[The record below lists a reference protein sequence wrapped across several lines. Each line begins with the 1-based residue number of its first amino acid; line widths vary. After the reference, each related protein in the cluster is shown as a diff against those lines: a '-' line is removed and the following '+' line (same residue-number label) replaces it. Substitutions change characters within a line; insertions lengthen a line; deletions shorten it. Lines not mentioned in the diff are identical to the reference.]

1 MPLRLT
7 LTGLASQ
14 YIHMP
19 LAPFCLKKAV
29 EEALPEVAVTICD
42 LNINDTHE
50 DLLHRVMATSP
61 DVLGISLYIWN
72 RECAARLIR
81 RVKALKPEIIV
92 LVGGPEA
99 TFSVEETFQEM
110 PVDYL
115 LRGAGEESLPALLR
129 VLMEGGDPASVPGAC
144 FPVPQGLHTAC
155 PAPAPAPRS
164 DLYDEEWHTAL
175 NGRMAYVETSRGCPF
190 QCAFC
195 LSGNKEA
202 PDARTVQFMPVD
214 EALALLIRLGNSGCA
229 ARGATANDGIGKAKP
244 VTESVSGTGR
254 VVKLIDRT
262 FNCHKA
268 RTLALLRGLID
279 AKNRGEIGD
288 VCYHF
293 EVAADLFDDE
303 ALDLLATAPA
313 GLFQME
319 AGLQSFHGATLD
331 ACDRHTDMARLTD
344 RIQRILHP
352 GHLRQTAKMAT
363 LGNYEQSLSL
373 VGHTS
378 DLAPGNVHLHI
389 DLIAGLPE
397 EDFVTFGQSFD
408 QAFGLKPHQ
417 LQLGFLKFIHG
428 SKLRRESWGA
438 CFASDPPYEVLSTP
452 WITYG
457 ELRRLH
463 DAAEAVER
471 IHNSGRFLLA
481 EELALAT
488 GIRPFELYLLLG
500 ELMAARQGRWSLDNL
515 TRMVYDAFL
524 SLGIAEA
531 ALRDAMVTDRLAT
544 DNTGYLPPF
553 LQSSD
558 SAALKAAARTFR
570 DAHPDIRHPR
580 VALLSDG
587 RAAAAMWTKKHPVTQ
602 RGEVE
607 FFSF

>member
-1 MPLRLT
+1 MSLRLT

-29 EEALPEVAVTICD
+29 EDAALPVDVTICD
-42 LNINDTHE
+42 LNINDTQE
-50 DLLHRVMATSP
+50 DLLARVMATEP
-61 DVLGISLYIWN
+61 DMLGISLYIWN
-72 RECAARLIR
+72 RDCAGKLIR
-81 RVKALKPEIIV
+81 RVKALRPEMIV
-92 LVGGPEA
+92 IVGGPEA
-99 TFSVEETFQEM
+99 TFSVDETFREM

-129 VLMEGGDPASVPGAC
+129 VIAEGGDPADVPGCC
-144 FPVPQGLHTAC
+144 FPTANGLHTSI

-164 DLYDEEWHTAL
+164 DLYDETWHTAL

-214 EALALLIRLGNSGCA
+214 EALALLIRIGNSGCD
-229 ARGATANDGIGKAKP
+229 T
-244 VTESVSGTGR
+244 
-254 VVKLIDRT
+254 VKLIDRT

-268 RTLALLRGLID
+268 RTMALLRGLID
-279 AKNRGEIGD
+279 AKARGDIGE

-303 ALDLLATAPA
+303 ALALLAMAPA

-331 ACDRHTDMARLTD
+331 ACDRHTDMDKLAD
-344 RIQRILHP
+344 RIRRIL
-352 GHLRQTAKMAT
+352 
-363 LGNYEQSLSL
+363 
-373 VGHTS
+373 V
-378 DLAPGNVHLHI
+378 PGNIHLHI

-408 QAFGLKPHQ
+408 HAFALQPHQ

-428 SKLRRESWGA
+428 SRLRMDKWGA
-438 CFASDPPYEVLSTP
+438 RFAPDPPYEVLSTP
-452 WITYG
+452 WMTYA

-471 IHNSGRFLLA
+471 IHNSGRFTLA
-481 EELALAT
+481 EKLALKT

-500 ELMAARQGRWSLDNL
+500 EKMAARQGRWSLDNL
-515 TRMVYDAFL
+515 TRLVYDTFL
-524 SLGIAEA
+524 GLGVDVS
-531 ALRDAMVTDRLAT
+531 ALRDAMILDRLAT
-544 DNTGYLPPF
+544 DNTGFLPPF
-553 LQSSD
+553 LQSDPS
-558 SAALKAAARTFR
+558 ALKAAARAWR
-570 DAHPDIRHPR
+570 EAHPEHKHPR
-580 VALLSDG
+580 VALLADDS
-587 RAAAAMWTKKHPVTQ
+587 AAVAVWAKKHPVTE

-607 FFSF
+607 IIR

>member
-1 MPLRLT
+1 MSLRLT

-29 EEALPEVAVTICD
+29 EDAALPVDVTICD
-42 LNINDTHE
+42 LNINDTQE
-50 DLLHRVMATSP
+50 DLLARVMATDP

-72 RECAARLIR
+72 RDCAGKLIR
-81 RVKALKPEIIV
+81 RVKALRPEMIV
-92 LVGGPEA
+92 IVGGPEA
-99 TFSVEETFQEM
+99 TFSVDETFREM

-129 VLMEGGDPASVPGAC
+129 VIAEGGDPADVPGCC
-144 FPVPQGLHTAC
+144 FPTANGLHTSI

-164 DLYDEEWHTAL
+164 DLYDETWHTAL

-214 EALALLIRLGNSGCA
+214 EALALLIRIGNSGCD
-229 ARGATANDGIGKAKP
+229 T
-244 VTESVSGTGR
+244 
-254 VVKLIDRT
+254 VKLIDRT

-268 RTLALLRGLID
+268 RTMELLRGLID
-279 AKNRGEIGD
+279 AKARGDIGE

-303 ALDLLATAPA
+303 ALTLLAMAPA

-331 ACDRHTDMARLTD
+331 ACDRHTDMDKLAD
-344 RIQRILHP
+344 RIRRIL
-352 GHLRQTAKMAT
+352 
-363 LGNYEQSLSL
+363 
-373 VGHTS
+373 V
-378 DLAPGNVHLHI
+378 PGNIHLHI

-397 EDFVTFGQSFD
+397 EDFSTFGQSFD
-408 QAFGLKPHQ
+408 HAFALQPHQ

-428 SKLRRESWGA
+428 SRLRMDKWGA
-438 CFASDPPYEVLSTP
+438 RFAPDPPYEVLSTP
-452 WITYG
+452 WMTYA

-471 IHNSGRFLLA
+471 IHNSGRFTLA
-481 EELALAT
+481 EKLALKT

-500 ELMAARQGRWSLDNL
+500 EKMAARQGRWSLDNL
-515 TRMVYDAFL
+515 TRLVYDTFL
-524 SLGIAEA
+524 GLGVDVS
-531 ALRDAMVTDRLAT
+531 ALRDAMILDRLAT
-544 DNTGYLPPF
+544 DNTGFLPPF
-553 LQSSD
+553 LQSDPS
-558 SAALKAAARTFR
+558 ALKAAARAWR
-570 DAHPDIRHPR
+570 EAHPEHKHPR
-580 VALLSDG
+580 VALLADDS
-587 RAAAAMWTKKHPVTQ
+587 AAVAVWTKKHPVTE

-607 FFSF
+607 IIR

>member
-1 MPLRLT
+1 MSLRLT

-29 EEALPEVAVTICD
+29 EDAALPVDVTICD
-42 LNINDTHE
+42 LNINDTQE
-50 DLLHRVMATSP
+50 DLLARVMATEP

-72 RECAARLIR
+72 RDCAGKLIR
-81 RVKALKPEIIV
+81 RVKALRPEMIV
-92 LVGGPEA
+92 IVGGPEA
-99 TFSVEETFQEM
+99 TFSVDETFREM

-129 VLMEGGDPASVPGAC
+129 VIAEGGDPADVPGCC
-144 FPVPQGLHTAC
+144 FPTADGLHTTI

-164 DLYDEEWHTAL
+164 DLYDETWHTAL

-214 EALALLIRLGNSGCA
+214 EALALLIRIGNSGCD
-229 ARGATANDGIGKAKP
+229 T
-244 VTESVSGTGR
+244 
-254 VVKLIDRT
+254 VKLIDRT

-268 RTLALLRGLID
+268 RTMALLRGLID
-279 AKNRGEIGD
+279 AKARGDIGE

-303 ALDLLATAPA
+303 ALALLATAPA

-331 ACDRHTDMARLTD
+331 ACDRHTDMDKLAD
-344 RIQRILHP
+344 RIRRI
-352 GHLRQTAKMAT
+352 
-363 LGNYEQSLSL
+363 
-373 VGHTS
+373 
-378 DLAPGNVHLHI
+378 LAPGNIHLHI

-408 QAFGLKPHQ
+408 HAFALQPHQ

-428 SKLRRESWGA
+428 SRLRMDKWGA
-438 CFASDPPYEVLSTP
+438 RFAPDPPYEVLSTP
-452 WITYG
+452 WMTYA

-471 IHNSGRFLLA
+471 IHNSGRFTLA
-481 EELALAT
+481 EKLALKT

-500 ELMAARQGRWSLDNL
+500 EKMAARQGRWSLDNL
-515 TRMVYDAFL
+515 TRLVYDTFL
-524 SLGIAEA
+524 GLGVDVS
-531 ALRDAMVTDRLAT
+531 ALRDAMILDRLAT
-544 DNTGYLPPF
+544 DNTGFLPPF
-553 LQSSD
+553 LQSD
-558 SAALKAAARTFR
+558 PTTLKAAARAYR
-570 DAHPDIRHPR
+570 EAHPDVRHPR
-580 VALLSDG
+580 VALLADDS
-587 RAAAAMWTKKHPVTQ
+587 AAVAVWAKKHPVTE

-607 FFSF
+607 IIR

>member
-1 MPLRLT
+1 MSLRLT

-29 EEALPEVAVTICD
+29 EDAALPVDVTICD
-42 LNINDTHE
+42 LNINDTQE
-50 DLLHRVMATSP
+50 DLLARVMATEP
-61 DVLGISLYIWN
+61 DMLGISLYIWN
-72 RECAARLIR
+72 RDCAGKLIR
-81 RVKALKPEIIV
+81 RVKALRPEMIV
-92 LVGGPEA
+92 IVGGPEA
-99 TFSVEETFQEM
+99 TFSVDETFREM

-129 VLMEGGDPASVPGAC
+129 VIAEGGDPADVPGCC
-144 FPVPQGLHTAC
+144 FPTADGLHTTI

-164 DLYDEEWHTAL
+164 DLYDETWHTAL

-214 EALALLIRLGNSGCA
+214 EALALLIRIGNSGCD
-229 ARGATANDGIGKAKP
+229 T
-244 VTESVSGTGR
+244 
-254 VVKLIDRT
+254 VKLIDRT

-268 RTLALLRGLID
+268 RTMALLRGLID
-279 AKNRGEIGD
+279 AKARGDIGE

-303 ALDLLATAPA
+303 ALALLAMAPA

-331 ACDRHTDMARLTD
+331 ACDRHTDMDKLAD
-344 RIQRILHP
+344 RIRRIL
-352 GHLRQTAKMAT
+352 
-363 LGNYEQSLSL
+363 
-373 VGHTS
+373 V
-378 DLAPGNVHLHI
+378 PGNIHLHI

-408 QAFGLKPHQ
+408 QAFALQPHQ

-428 SKLRRESWGA
+428 SRLRMDKWGA
-438 CFASDPPYEVLSTP
+438 RFAPDPPYEVLSTP
-452 WITYG
+452 WMTYA

-471 IHNSGRFLLA
+471 IHNSGRFTLA
-481 EELALAT
+481 EKLALKT

-500 ELMAARQGRWSLDNL
+500 EKMAARQGRWSLDNL
-515 TRMVYDAFL
+515 TRLVYDTFL
-524 SLGIAEA
+524 GLDVDVS
-531 ALRDAMVTDRLAT
+531 ALRDAMILDRLAT
-544 DNTGYLPPF
+544 DNTGFLPPF
-553 LQSSD
+553 LQSDPS
-558 SAALKAAARTFR
+558 ALKAAARAWR
-570 DAHPDIRHPR
+570 EAHPEHKHPR
-580 VALLSDG
+580 VALLADDS
-587 RAAAAMWTKKHPVTQ
+587 AAVAVWAKKHPVTE
-602 RGEVE
+602 RAEVE
-607 FFSF
+607 IIR

>member
-1 MPLRLT
+1 MSLRLT

-29 EEALPEVAVTICD
+29 EDAALPVDVTICG
-42 LNINDTHE
+42 LNINDTQE
-50 DLLHRVMATSP
+50 DLLARVMATDP

-72 RECAARLIR
+72 RDCAEKLIR
-81 RVKALKPEIIV
+81 RVKALRPEMIV
-92 LVGGPEA
+92 IVGGPEA
-99 TFSVEETFQEM
+99 TFSVDETFREM

-129 VLMEGGDPASVPGAC
+129 VIAEGGDPADVPGCC
-144 FPVPQGLHTAC
+144 FPTADGLHTTI

-164 DLYDEEWHTAL
+164 DLYDETWHTTL

-214 EALALLIRLGNSGCA
+214 EALALLIRIGNSGCD
-229 ARGATANDGIGKAKP
+229 T
-244 VTESVSGTGR
+244 
-254 VVKLIDRT
+254 VKLIDRT

-268 RTLALLRGLID
+268 RTMALLRGLIE
-279 AKNRGEIGD
+279 AKARGEIGE

-303 ALDLLATAPA
+303 ALALLAMAPA

-331 ACDRHTDMARLTD
+331 ACDRHTDMVKLAD
-344 RIQRILHP
+344 RIRRI
-352 GHLRQTAKMAT
+352 
-363 LGNYEQSLSL
+363 
-373 VGHTS
+373 
-378 DLAPGNVHLHI
+378 LAPGNIHLHI

-408 QAFGLKPHQ
+408 QAFALQPHQ

-428 SKLRRESWGA
+428 SRLRMDKWGA
-438 CFASDPPYEVLSTP
+438 RFAPDPPYEVLSTP
-452 WITYG
+452 WMTYA
-457 ELRRLH
+457 ELHRLH

-471 IHNSGRFLLA
+471 IHNSGRFTLA
-481 EELALAT
+481 ETLALKT

-500 ELMAARQGRWSLDNL
+500 EKMAARQGRWSLDNL
-515 TRMVYDAFL
+515 TRLVYDTFL
-524 SLGIAEA
+524 GLGVDVS
-531 ALRDAMVTDRLAT
+531 ALRDAMILDRLAT
-544 DNTGYLPPF
+544 DNTGFLPPF
-553 LQSSD
+553 LQSD
-558 SAALKAAARTFR
+558 PTTLKAAARAYR
-570 DAHPDIRHPR
+570 EAHPDVRHPR
-580 VALLSDG
+580 VALLADNSV
-587 RAAAAMWTKKHPVTQ
+587 AVAVWTKKHPVTE

-607 FFSF
+607 IIR

>member
-1 MPLRLT
+1 MSLRLT

-29 EEALPEVAVTICD
+29 EDAALPVDVTICD
-42 LNINDTHE
+42 LNINDTQE
-50 DLLHRVMATSP
+50 DLLARVMATEP
-61 DVLGISLYIWN
+61 DMLGISLYIWN
-72 RECAARLIR
+72 RDCAGKLIR
-81 RVKALKPEIIV
+81 RVKALRPEMIV
-92 LVGGPEA
+92 IVGGPEA
-99 TFSVEETFQEM
+99 TFSVDETFREM

-129 VLMEGGDPASVPGAC
+129 VIAEGGDPADVPGCC
-144 FPVPQGLHTAC
+144 FPTANGLHTSI

-164 DLYDEEWHTAL
+164 DLYDETWHTAL

-214 EALALLIRLGNSGCA
+214 EALALLIRIGNSGCD
-229 ARGATANDGIGKAKP
+229 T
-244 VTESVSGTGR
+244 
-254 VVKLIDRT
+254 VKLIDRT

-268 RTLALLRGLID
+268 RTMALLRGLID
-279 AKNRGEIGD
+279 AKARGDIGE

-303 ALDLLATAPA
+303 ALALLATAPA

-331 ACDRHTDMARLTD
+331 ACDRHTDMDKLAD
-344 RIQRILHP
+344 RIRRI
-352 GHLRQTAKMAT
+352 
-363 LGNYEQSLSL
+363 
-373 VGHTS
+373 
-378 DLAPGNVHLHI
+378 LAPGNIHLHI

-408 QAFGLKPHQ
+408 QAFALQPHQ

-428 SKLRRESWGA
+428 SRLRMDKWGA
-438 CFASDPPYEVLSTP
+438 RFAPDPPYEVLSTP
-452 WITYG
+452 WMTYA

-471 IHNSGRFLLA
+471 IHNSGRFTLA
-481 EELALAT
+481 EKLALKT

-500 ELMAARQGRWSLDNL
+500 EKMAARQGRWSLDNL
-515 TRMVYDAFL
+515 TRLVYDTFL
-524 SLGIAEA
+524 GLGVDVS
-531 ALRDAMVTDRLAT
+531 ALRDAMILDRLAT
-544 DNTGYLPPF
+544 DNTGFLPPF
-553 LQSSD
+553 LQSD
-558 SAALKAAARTFR
+558 PTTLKAAARAYR
-570 DAHPDIRHPR
+570 EAHPDVRHPR
-580 VALLSDG
+580 VALLADDS
-587 RAAAAMWTKKHPVTQ
+587 AAVAVWAKKHPVTE

-607 FFSF
+607 IIR

>member
-29 EEALPEVAVTICD
+29 DEALPEVMTTICD
-42 LNINDTHE
+42 LNINDTQE
-50 DLLHRVMATSP
+50 DLLARVMATEP

-81 RVKALKPEIIV
+81 RIKALRPEIIV
-92 LVGGPEA
+92 IVGGPEA
-99 TFSVEETFQEM
+99 TFSVEETFRQM
-110 PVDYL
+110 PIDYL
-115 LRGAGEESLPALLR
+115 LRGAGEESLPALLKV
-129 VLMEGGDPASVPGAC
+129 VLHGGDAAQVPGAC
-144 FPVPQGLHTAC
+144 FRLDGGLHTSL

-164 DLYDEEWHTAL
+164 DLYDDEWHTAL

-202 PDARTVQFMPVD
+202 PDARQVAFMPVD
-214 EALALLIRLGNSGCA
+214 EALALLIRIGNSGCD
-229 ARGATANDGIGKAKP
+229 T
-244 VTESVSGTGR
+244 
-254 VVKLIDRT
+254 VKLIDRT

-268 RTLALLRGLID
+268 RTMALIRGLIA
-279 AKNRGEIGD
+279 AKAEGRIGE

-303 ALDLLATAPA
+303 TLSLLATAPA

-331 ACDRHTDMARLTD
+331 ACDRHTDMDKLVD
-344 RIQRILHP
+344 RIQRILQP
-352 GHLRQTAKMAT
+352 
-363 LGNYEQSLSL
+363 N
-373 VGHTS
+373 
-378 DLAPGNVHLHI
+378 NIHLHI

-397 EDFVTFGQSFD
+397 EDFATFGQSFD
-408 QAFGLKPHQ
+408 NAFELHPHQ

-428 SKLRRESWGA
+428 SKLRMQDWGA
-438 CFASDPPYEVLSTP
+438 RFAPDPPYEVLSTP
-452 WITYG
+452 WITYA

-471 IHNSGRFLLA
+471 IHNSGRF
-481 EELALAT
+481 ALSEALVLEHT
-488 GIRPFELYLLLG
+488 GMRPFSLYLLLG
-500 ELMAARQGRWSLDNL
+500 KRMAARQGRWSLDNL
-515 TRMVYDAFL
+515 TRLVYDTFL
-524 SLGIAEA
+524 SLGVEES
-531 ALRDAMVTDRLAT
+531 ALRDAMILDRLTT

-553 LQSSD
+553 LQHPD
-558 SAALKAAARTFR
+558 TSAVKAAARAYR
-570 DAHPDIRHPR
+570 EAHPDVRHPR
-580 VALLSDG
+580 VAVLSDG
-587 RAAAAMWTKKHPVTQ
+587 SANRAPVAAVATWTKKHPVTE

>member
-19 LAPFCLKKAV
+19 LAPFCLKRAV
-29 EEALPEVAVTICD
+29 DGSLPDVTTTICD
-42 LNINDTHE
+42 LNINDTQE
-50 DLLHRVMATSP
+50 DLLHRVMATEP

-81 RVKALKPEIIV
+81 RVKALKPEMIV
-92 LVGGPEA
+92 IVGGPEA
-99 TFSVEETFQEM
+99 TFSVEETFREM

-129 VLMEGGDPASVPGAC
+129 LIMGGGDASAVPGAC
-144 FPVPQGLHTAC
+144 FRTADGLHISL

-164 DLYDEEWHTAL
+164 DLYDETWHSAL

-195 LSGNKEA
+195 LSGHHHKVALDTLGDCKQSLSLVGQEPDLRHSNKEA

-214 EALALLIRLGNSGCA
+214 EALALLIRIGNSGCD
-229 ARGATANDGIGKAKP
+229 T
-244 VTESVSGTGR
+244 
-254 VVKLIDRT
+254 VKLIDRT
-262 FNCHKA
+262 FNCSKV
-268 RTLALLRGLID
+268 RTMVLVRGLIN
-279 AKNRGEIGD
+279 AKQQGEIGD

-303 ALDLLATAPA
+303 TLDLLATAPA

-319 AGLQSFHGATLD
+319 AGLQSFHAATLD
-331 ACDRHTDMARLTD
+331 ACDRHTDMAKLVD
-344 RIQRILHP
+344 RIRRILRP
-352 GHLRQTAKMAT
+352 
-363 LGNYEQSLSL
+363 N
-373 VGHTS
+373 
-378 DLAPGNVHLHI
+378 NIHLHI

-408 QAFGLKPHQ
+408 NAFSLHPHQ

-428 SKLRRESWGA
+428 SKLRMEKWGA
-438 CFASDPPYEVLSTP
+438 RFAPDPPYEVLSTP
-452 WITYG
+452 WITYT

-471 IHNSGRFLLA
+471 IHNSGRFALA
-481 EELALAT
+481 ENLALEYT
-488 GIRPFELYLLLG
+488 GMRPFSLYLLLG
-500 ELMAARQGRWSLDNL
+500 EKMAARQGRWSLDNL
-515 TRMVYDAFL
+515 TRLVYDVFL
-524 SLGIAEA
+524 CLGVPEH
-531 ALRDAMVTDRLAT
+531 ALRDAMITDRLAT

-553 LQSSD
+553 LQHED
-558 SAALKAAARTFR
+558 ASAVKKAARAYRE
-570 DAHPDIRHPR
+570 AHPGCGYPR
-580 VALLSDG
+580 VAVLSDG
-587 RAAAAMWTKKHPVTQ
+587 SAVVATWTKKHPVTQ
-602 RGEVE
+602 RGEVAA
-607 FFSF
+607 FCGK

>member
-1 MPLRLT
+1 MSLRLT

-29 EEALPEVAVTICD
+29 EDAALPVDVTICD
-42 LNINDTHE
+42 LNINDTQE
-50 DLLHRVMATSP
+50 DLLARVMATEP
-61 DVLGISLYIWN
+61 DMLGISLYIWN
-72 RECAARLIR
+72 RDCAGKLIR
-81 RVKALKPEIIV
+81 RVKALRPEMIV
-92 LVGGPEA
+92 IVGGPEA
-99 TFSVEETFQEM
+99 TFSVDETFREM

-129 VLMEGGDPASVPGAC
+129 VIAEGGDPADVPGCC
-144 FPVPQGLHTAC
+144 FPTADGLHTTI

-164 DLYDEEWHTAL
+164 DLYDETWHTAL

-214 EALALLIRLGNSGCA
+214 EALALLIRIGNSGCD
-229 ARGATANDGIGKAKP
+229 T
-244 VTESVSGTGR
+244 
-254 VVKLIDRT
+254 VKLIDRT

-268 RTLALLRGLID
+268 RTMALLRGLID
-279 AKNRGEIGD
+279 AKARGDIGE

-303 ALDLLATAPA
+303 ALALLAMAPA

-331 ACDRHTDMARLTD
+331 ACDRHTDMDKLAD
-344 RIQRILHP
+344 RIRRIL
-352 GHLRQTAKMAT
+352 
-363 LGNYEQSLSL
+363 
-373 VGHTS
+373 V
-378 DLAPGNVHLHI
+378 PGNIHLHI

-408 QAFGLKPHQ
+408 HAFALQPHQ

-428 SKLRRESWGA
+428 SRLRMDKWGA
-438 CFASDPPYEVLSTP
+438 RFAPDPPYEVLSTP
-452 WITYG
+452 WMTYA

-471 IHNSGRFLLA
+471 IHNSGRFTLA
-481 EELALAT
+481 EKLALKT

-500 ELMAARQGRWSLDNL
+500 EKMAARQGRWSLDNL
-515 TRMVYDAFL
+515 TRLVYDTFL
-524 SLGIAEA
+524 GLGVDVS
-531 ALRDAMVTDRLAT
+531 ALRDAMILDRLAT
-544 DNTGYLPPF
+544 DNTGFLPPF
-553 LQSSD
+553 LQSDPS
-558 SAALKAAARTFR
+558 ALKAAARAWR
-570 DAHPDIRHPR
+570 EAHPEHKHPR
-580 VALLSDG
+580 VALLADDS
-587 RAAAAMWTKKHPVTQ
+587 AAVAVWAKKHPVTE

-607 FFSF
+607 IIR

>member
-1 MPLRLT
+1 MSLRLT

-29 EEALPEVAVTICD
+29 EDAALPVDVTICD
-42 LNINDTHE
+42 LNINDTQE
-50 DLLHRVMATSP
+50 DLLARVMATEP
-61 DVLGISLYIWN
+61 DMLGISLYIWN
-72 RECAARLIR
+72 RDCAGKLIR
-81 RVKALKPEIIV
+81 RVKALRPEMIV
-92 LVGGPEA
+92 IVGGPEA
-99 TFSVEETFQEM
+99 TFSVDETFREM

-129 VLMEGGDPASVPGAC
+129 VIAEGGDPADVPGCC
-144 FPVPQGLHTAC
+144 FPTANGLHTSI

-164 DLYDEEWHTAL
+164 DLYDETWHTAL

-214 EALALLIRLGNSGCA
+214 EALALLIRIGNSGCD
-229 ARGATANDGIGKAKP
+229 T
-244 VTESVSGTGR
+244 
-254 VVKLIDRT
+254 VKLIDRT

-268 RTLALLRGLID
+268 RTMALLQGLID
-279 AKNRGEIGD
+279 AKARGDIGE

-303 ALDLLATAPA
+303 ALALLATAPA

-331 ACDRHTDMARLTD
+331 ACDRHTDMDKLAD
-344 RIQRILHP
+344 RIRRI
-352 GHLRQTAKMAT
+352 
-363 LGNYEQSLSL
+363 
-373 VGHTS
+373 
-378 DLAPGNVHLHI
+378 LAPGNIHLHI

-397 EDFVTFGQSFD
+397 EDFATFGQSFD
-408 QAFGLKPHQ
+408 QAFALQPHQ

-428 SKLRRESWGA
+428 SRLRMDKWGA
-438 CFASDPPYEVLSTP
+438 RFAPDPPYEVLSTP
-452 WITYG
+452 WMTYA

-471 IHNSGRFLLA
+471 IHNSGRFTLA
-481 EELALAT
+481 EKLALKT

-500 ELMAARQGRWSLDNL
+500 EKMAARQGRWSLDNL
-515 TRMVYDAFL
+515 TRLVYDTFL
-524 SLGIAEA
+524 GLDVDVS
-531 ALRDAMVTDRLAT
+531 ALRDAMILDRLAT
-544 DNTGYLPPF
+544 DNTGFLPPF
-553 LQSSD
+553 LQSD
-558 SAALKAAARTFR
+558 PTTLKAAARAYR
-570 DAHPDIRHPR
+570 EAHPDVRHPR
-580 VALLSDG
+580 VALLADDS
-587 RAAAAMWTKKHPVTQ
+587 AAVAVWAKKHPVTE

-607 FFSF
+607 IIR

>member
-1 MPLRLT
+1 MSLRLT

-29 EEALPEVAVTICD
+29 EDAALPVDVTICD
-42 LNINDTHE
+42 LNINDTQE
-50 DLLHRVMATSP
+50 DLLARVMATEP

-72 RECAARLIR
+72 RDCAGKLIR
-81 RVKALKPEIIV
+81 RVKALRPEMIV
-92 LVGGPEA
+92 IVGGPEA
-99 TFSVEETFQEM
+99 TFSVDETFREM

-129 VLMEGGDPASVPGAC
+129 VIAEGGDPADVPGCC
-144 FPVPQGLHTAC
+144 FPTADGLHTTI

-164 DLYDEEWHTAL
+164 DLYDETWHTAL

-214 EALALLIRLGNSGCA
+214 EALALLIRIGNSGCD
-229 ARGATANDGIGKAKP
+229 T
-244 VTESVSGTGR
+244 
-254 VVKLIDRT
+254 VKLIDRT

-268 RTLALLRGLID
+268 RTMALLRGLID
-279 AKNRGEIGD
+279 AKARGDIGE

-303 ALDLLATAPA
+303 ALALLAMAPA

-331 ACDRHTDMARLTD
+331 ACDRHTDMDKLAD
-344 RIQRILHP
+344 RIRRIL
-352 GHLRQTAKMAT
+352 
-363 LGNYEQSLSL
+363 
-373 VGHTS
+373 V
-378 DLAPGNVHLHI
+378 PGNIHLHI

-408 QAFGLKPHQ
+408 HAFALQPHQ

-428 SKLRRESWGA
+428 SRLRMDKWGA
-438 CFASDPPYEVLSTP
+438 RFAPDPPYEVLSTP
-452 WITYG
+452 WMTYA

-471 IHNSGRFLLA
+471 IHNSGRFTLA
-481 EELALAT
+481 EKLALKT

-500 ELMAARQGRWSLDNL
+500 EKMAARQGRWSLDNL
-515 TRMVYDAFL
+515 TRLVYDTFL
-524 SLGIAEA
+524 GLGVDVS
-531 ALRDAMVTDRLAT
+531 ALRDAMILDRLAT
-544 DNTGYLPPF
+544 DNTGFLPPF
-553 LQSSD
+553 LQSD
-558 SAALKAAARTFR
+558 PTTLKAAARAWR
-570 DAHPDIRHPR
+570 EAHPEHKHPR
-580 VALLSDG
+580 VALLADDS
-587 RAAAAMWTKKHPVTQ
+587 AAVAVWAKKHPVTE
-602 RGEVE
+602 RAEVE
-607 FFSF
+607 IIR

>member
-1 MPLRLT
+1 MSLRLT

-29 EEALPEVAVTICD
+29 EDAALPVDVTICD
-42 LNINDTHE
+42 LNINDTQE
-50 DLLHRVMATSP
+50 DLLARVMATEP

-72 RECAARLIR
+72 RDCAGKLIR
-81 RVKALKPEIIV
+81 RVKALRPEMIV
-92 LVGGPEA
+92 IVGGPEA
-99 TFSVEETFQEM
+99 TFSVDETFREM

-129 VLMEGGDPASVPGAC
+129 VIAEGGDPADVPGCC
-144 FPVPQGLHTAC
+144 FPTANGLHTSI

-164 DLYDEEWHTAL
+164 DLYDETWHTAL

-214 EALALLIRLGNSGCA
+214 EALALLIRIGNSGCD
-229 ARGATANDGIGKAKP
+229 T
-244 VTESVSGTGR
+244 
-254 VVKLIDRT
+254 VKLIDRT

-268 RTLALLRGLID
+268 RTMELLRGLID
-279 AKNRGEIGD
+279 AKARGDIGE

-303 ALDLLATAPA
+303 ALALLATAPA

-331 ACDRHTDMARLTD
+331 ACDRHTDMDKLAD
-344 RIQRILHP
+344 RIRRI
-352 GHLRQTAKMAT
+352 
-363 LGNYEQSLSL
+363 
-373 VGHTS
+373 
-378 DLAPGNVHLHI
+378 LAPGNIHLHI

-408 QAFGLKPHQ
+408 QAFALQPHQ

-428 SKLRRESWGA
+428 SRLRMDKWGA
-438 CFASDPPYEVLSTP
+438 RFAPDPPYEVLSTP
-452 WITYG
+452 WMTYA

-471 IHNSGRFLLA
+471 IHNSGRFTLA
-481 EELALAT
+481 EKLALKT

-500 ELMAARQGRWSLDNL
+500 EKMAARQGRWSLDNL
-515 TRMVYDAFL
+515 TRLVYDTFL
-524 SLGIAEA
+524 GLGVDVS
-531 ALRDAMVTDRLAT
+531 ALRDAMILDRLAT
-544 DNTGYLPPF
+544 DNTGFLPPF
-553 LQSSD
+553 LQSD
-558 SAALKAAARTFR
+558 PTTLKAAARAWR
-570 DAHPDIRHPR
+570 EAHPEHKHPR
-580 VALLSDG
+580 VALLADDS
-587 RAAAAMWTKKHPVTQ
+587 AAVAVWAKKHPVTE

-607 FFSF
+607 IIR

>member
-1 MPLRLT
+1 MSLRLT

-29 EEALPEVAVTICD
+29 EDAALPVDVTICD
-42 LNINDTHE
+42 LNINDTQE
-50 DLLHRVMATSP
+50 DLLARVMATEP

-72 RECAARLIR
+72 RDCAGKLIR
-81 RVKALKPEIIV
+81 RVKALRPEMIV
-92 LVGGPEA
+92 IVGGPEA
-99 TFSVEETFQEM
+99 TFSVDETFREM

-129 VLMEGGDPASVPGAC
+129 VIAEGGDPADVPGCC
-144 FPVPQGLHTAC
+144 FPTANGLHTSI

-164 DLYDEEWHTAL
+164 DLYDETWHTAL

-214 EALALLIRLGNSGCA
+214 EALALLIRIGNSGCD
-229 ARGATANDGIGKAKP
+229 T
-244 VTESVSGTGR
+244 
-254 VVKLIDRT
+254 VKLIDRT

-268 RTLALLRGLID
+268 RTMALLRGLID
-279 AKNRGEIGD
+279 AKARGDIGE

-303 ALDLLATAPA
+303 ALALLAMAPA

-331 ACDRHTDMARLTD
+331 ACDRHTDMDKLAD
-344 RIQRILHP
+344 RIRRIL
-352 GHLRQTAKMAT
+352 
-363 LGNYEQSLSL
+363 
-373 VGHTS
+373 V
-378 DLAPGNVHLHI
+378 PGNIHLHI

-408 QAFGLKPHQ
+408 HAFALQPHQ

-428 SKLRRESWGA
+428 SRLRMDKWGA
-438 CFASDPPYEVLSTP
+438 RFAPDPPYEVLSTP
-452 WITYG
+452 WMTYA

-471 IHNSGRFLLA
+471 IHNSGRFTLA
-481 EELALAT
+481 EKLALKT

-500 ELMAARQGRWSLDNL
+500 EKMAARQGRWSLDNL
-515 TRMVYDAFL
+515 TRLVYDTFL
-524 SLGIAEA
+524 GLGVDVS
-531 ALRDAMVTDRLAT
+531 ALRDAMILDRLAT
-544 DNTGYLPPF
+544 DNTGFLPPF
-553 LQSSD
+553 LQSDPS
-558 SAALKAAARTFR
+558 ALKAAARAWR
-570 DAHPDIRHPR
+570 EAHPEHKHPR
-580 VALLSDG
+580 VALLADDS
-587 RAAAAMWTKKHPVTQ
+587 AAVAVWAKKHPVTE
-602 RGEVE
+602 RAEVE
-607 FFSF
+607 IIR

>member
-1 MPLRLT
+1 MSLRLT

-29 EEALPEVAVTICD
+29 EDAALPVDVTICD
-42 LNINDTHE
+42 LNINDTQE
-50 DLLHRVMATSP
+50 DLLARVMATEP

-72 RECAARLIR
+72 RDCAGKLIR
-81 RVKALKPEIIV
+81 RVKALRPEMIV
-92 LVGGPEA
+92 IVGGPEA
-99 TFSVEETFQEM
+99 TFSVDETFREM

-129 VLMEGGDPASVPGAC
+129 VIAEGGDPADVPGCC
-144 FPVPQGLHTAC
+144 FPTANGLHTSI

-164 DLYDEEWHTAL
+164 DLYDETWHTAL

-214 EALALLIRLGNSGCA
+214 EALALLIRIGNSGCD
-229 ARGATANDGIGKAKP
+229 T
-244 VTESVSGTGR
+244 
-254 VVKLIDRT
+254 VKLIDRT

-268 RTLALLRGLID
+268 RTMALLRGLID
-279 AKNRGEIGD
+279 AKARGDIGE

-303 ALDLLATAPA
+303 ALALLAMAPA

-331 ACDRHTDMARLTD
+331 ACDRHTDMDKLAD
-344 RIQRILHP
+344 RIRRI
-352 GHLRQTAKMAT
+352 
-363 LGNYEQSLSL
+363 
-373 VGHTS
+373 
-378 DLAPGNVHLHI
+378 LAPGNIHLHI

-397 EDFVTFGQSFD
+397 EDFATFGQSFD
-408 QAFGLKPHQ
+408 QAFALQPHQ

-428 SKLRRESWGA
+428 SRLRMDKWGA
-438 CFASDPPYEVLSTP
+438 RFAPDPPYEVLSTP
-452 WITYG
+452 WMTYA

-471 IHNSGRFLLA
+471 IHNSGRFTLA
-481 EELALAT
+481 EKLALKT

-500 ELMAARQGRWSLDNL
+500 EKMAARQGRWSLDNL
-515 TRMVYDAFL
+515 TRLVYDTFL
-524 SLGIAEA
+524 GLGVDVS
-531 ALRDAMVTDRLAT
+531 ALRDAMILDRLAT
-544 DNTGYLPPF
+544 DNTGFLPPF
-553 LQSSD
+553 LQSD
-558 SAALKAAARTFR
+558 PTTLKAAARAYR
-570 DAHPDIRHPR
+570 EAHPDVRHPR
-580 VALLSDG
+580 VALLADDS
-587 RAAAAMWTKKHPVTQ
+587 AAVAVWAKKHPVTE

-607 FFSF
+607 IIR